1 LKIFVM
7 RTIQFYRLSFILFTS
22 GICLN
27 IVISM
32 EPDPLADSETDPNHV
47 PAPTD
52 YDFVD
57 DNQPPREQN
66 KLFREAHISVMHEQI
81 INNQNENKIPAVSE
95 EPAVLRCEEN
105 GDELHAPQIQTT
117 ENQQQF
123 DTVSPWLP
131 TPTTDSGEPPSTEP
145 EEIILRCKDNDELET
160 TEEIKITEEIKT
172 SPEATE
178 KQQISDTA
186 AGNQHEEII
195 LRCVDEDVPQ
205 TQPPP
210 TEKNDDQQREF
221 YPRPCSVQLQQV
233 FPAPATYAQPST
245 TDVYRPEIRAQRN
258 NARVSVSQ
266 LFTINQDCYPNCVS
280 SSNFILSPPPSLPS
294 QSEPCYS
301 TTEEYKLKRLKRF
314 IFNL

>member
-1 LKIFVM
+1 M
-7 RTIQFYRLSFILFTS
+7 RTIQFYRFSFILFTS
-22 GICLN
+22 GICLK

-57 DNQPPREQN
+57 DDQPPREQN
-66 KLFREAHISVMHEQI
+66 KLFREEHISVIPEQI

-105 GDELHAPQIQTT
+105 CDELHAPEIQTT

-123 DTVSPWLP
+123 DTISPCSP
-131 TPTTDSGEPPSTEP
+131 TPTTDSGKPPSGEP

-160 TEEIKITEEIKT
+160 TEEIKTTEV
-172 SPEATE
+172 PEATE
-178 KQQISDTA
+178 KQQISDIA
-186 AGNQHEEII
+186 AGNKHEEVI
-195 LRCVDEDVPQ
+195 LRCIDEEVSQ

-210 TEKNDDQQREF
+210 TERNDADQQSEF
-221 YPRPCSVQLQQV
+221 YPRPCSVQLQQM

-245 TDVYRPEIRAQRN
+245 IDVYRPEIRAQRN

-301 TTEEYKLKRLKRF
+301 ATEECKLKRLKRF